1 MAAGKRER
9 PEEDA
14 VAAFGPV
21 YFLPGRLAGGMPLA
35 LDRQQAVRHGDL
47 HLADLDA
54 GNLDRHPV
62 CVPAFGYVD
71 RRPPGRALA
80 LLAGQPRP
88 PTTRGTSSRPVREF
102 PGSPRLVVAVMSFS
116 LVSGRAIGPATRKNT
131 AQGEHYSFPS
141 YTVHTTVN

>member
-9 PEEDA
+9 PAEDA

-21 YFLPGRLAGGMPLA
+21 YFLPGPLAGGMPLA
-35 LDRQQAVRHGDL
+35 MDRQQAVRYGDL
-47 HLADLDA
+47 HLVGLDA
-54 GNLDRHPV
+54 WNPDRHPV
-62 CVPAFGYVD
+62 CVPALGYVD

-80 LLAGQPRP
+80 LRAGPPAAP

-131 AQGEHYSFPS
+131 AQVNTIHFPD
-141 YTVHTTVN
+141 TLFTL